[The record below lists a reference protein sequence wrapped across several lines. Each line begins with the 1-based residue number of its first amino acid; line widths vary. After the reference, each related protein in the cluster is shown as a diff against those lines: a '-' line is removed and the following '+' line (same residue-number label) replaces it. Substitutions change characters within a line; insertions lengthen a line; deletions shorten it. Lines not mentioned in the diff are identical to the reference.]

1 MQKPTS
7 DDWFI
12 EANNAWDAGAHK
24 KALALFLKAA
34 AEGDVHAFNSVGYFL
49 DHGIGVKK
57 DPVAA
62 RDWYRKAAMRGD
74 IAGCSNLAVCY
85 RDEGS
90 LRWARHWLERALAL
104 GDDDAALEL
113 KKLGRAKGA
122 A

>member
-1 MQKPTS
+1 
-7 DDWFI
+7 
-12 EANNAWDAGAHK
+12 
-24 KALALFLKAA
+24 
-34 AEGDVHAFNSVGYFL
+34 
-49 DHGIGVKK
+49 
-57 DPVAA
+57 
-62 RDWYRKAAMRGD
+62 MRGD

-85 RDEGS
+85 RDEGN